1 MGPQPASAGKGLPL
15 FVYFI
20 KRSLVALLVAIT
32 VSIVSFLLLHLSGDL
47 AQSLAGPSASAADV
61 AQVRKA
67 YGLDRPIAIQYLD
80 WAGKAIRGDFGDSF
94 FLKQPVFPIIAERLP
109 VTMMLG
115 ISALVIALFVSIPLG
130 IAAALRPNSW
140 IDRLALTVSVFGQA
154 LPSFWF
160 GLLLMML
167 FGVTLRW
174 LPVSGTGGWEYY
186 VMPAITLSYYSI
198 PTFMRLTRAGMMEVL
213 ASDYIRTAR
222 AKGLRSMTVL
232 FKHALRNAIIPL
244 VAVAAVQLGFALGGS
259 IVIESVFSLHG
270 VGYLGWESISRADF
284 PVVQAIVLI
293 LACFYIVLTLLADML
308 NAFLDP
314 RIRVR

>member
-293 LACFYIVLTLLADML
+293 LACFYIVLTLLADLL

>member
-1 MGPQPASAGKGLPL
+1 M
-15 FVYFI
+15 FVYFV
-20 KRSLVALLVAIT
+20 KRSFVALLVAIT

-67 YGLDRPIAIQYLD
+67 YGLDRPMAVQYLD
-80 WAGKAIRGDFGDSF
+80 WAGRAIRGDFGESF
-94 FLKQPVFPIIAERLP
+94 FLKQPVFPIIAQRLP
-109 VTMMLG
+109 VTMTLG
-115 ISALVIALFVSIPLG
+115 VSALLIALFVSIPLG
-130 IAAALRPNSW
+130 IVAALRPNSW
-140 IDRLALTVSVFGQA
+140 IDRLALTISVFGQA

-174 LPVSGTGGWEYY
+174 LPVSGTGGWQYY

-198 PTFMRLTRAGMMEVL
+198 PAFMRLTRAGMMEVL

-222 AKGLRSMTVL
+222 AKGLRTMTVL

-259 IVIESVFSLHG
+259 IVIEAVFSLHG

-293 LACFYIVLTLLADML
+293 LACFYIVLTLLADLL